1 LRLPINCAA
10 GARQRFE
17 PPNLRRFSNPWHMN
31 ELPSPPDT
39 ERWQRERSFFDRQAQ
54 TSLQQ
59 LEPIPAETLRRY
71 GTLRRPY
78 FNPEYRYRVVGDLR
92 GKRVLEVGCGEGE
105 NSVVL
110 AKLGAHVTGID
121 ISQGAIDTA
130 LERADLNGV
139 AERVAF
145 VCAPIELASFEP
157 ATFDIIWGEA
167 ILHHLLA
174 DLDMVLSHLTKWAK
188 PDATILFA
196 EPVALS
202 RTLRRVRLML
212 PVHTEATPDERPLE
226 AGELALVSRYLR
238 DAEFRY
244 FEFLGRLD
252 RFIVSDTNFEK
263 SSPARRAI
271 STALHLIDYGLLSLP
286 GVSRLGG
293 VCVMHG
299 RPARAGS

>member
-1 LRLPINCAA
+1 MTEI
-10 GARQRFE
+10 
-17 PPNLRRFSNPWHMN
+17 
-31 ELPSPPDT
+31 PPDT
-39 ERWQRERSFFDRQAQ
+39 ERWQRERSFFDRQAK
-54 TSLQQ
+54 TAVPDI
-59 LEPIPAETLRRY
+59 EPVPPDTLRRY
-71 GTLRRPY
+71 GTLRRRY
-78 FNPEYRYRVVGDLR
+78 FSPEYRYRVVGDLG

-130 LERADLNGV
+130 LERARINGV
-139 AERVAF
+139 ADRVQF
-145 VCAPIELASFEP
+145 VCSPIELARFAPASF
-157 ATFDIIWGEA
+157 DVVWGEA
-167 ILHHLLA
+167 ILHHLLG
-174 DLDMVLSHLTKWAK
+174 DLDMVLGHLTSWAK

-238 DAEFRY
+238 DAQFRY

-252 RFIVSDTNFEK
+252 RFVVTDTNFEK

-271 STALHLIDYGLLSLP
+271 STALHLVDYGLLSLP
-286 GVSRLGG
+286 GISRLGG

-299 RPARAGS
+299 RPARQAAS